1 MDAFFRLAAILR
13 KELIQ
18 LFSDPKSLFTLLVP
32 PLMQILVLGY
42 AATLDLKEVNFA
54 VTDRDCSADSRAL
67 VAKFESNGIFR
78 RRAPVASDAEME
90 ARFASRDLKLVL
102 VVPDGFSR
110 ELAAGE
116 TAPVQLLVDARN
128 SNSAGTAL
136 VYANAVVEA
145 FNAERSGNAAGA
157 PRKISVSTRAWF
169 NENFDARFFAVPAIL
184 AALALMDLL
193 LVASLAIAKERDA
206 GTLDQLLVTPVRTW
220 EILLGKA
227 AGVAFVGMLQLTGGL
242 LLILFWFEIPL
253 RGSVGLLYAMFASF
267 VFTSAGL
274 GTLISVCSKNL
285 QRALM
290 TAFFVIVPSVMLSGL
305 IAPVENMPGFF
316 RVVSAANPA
325 RYGVEAFQRI
335 FLEGATFADM
345 LPLLV
350 ALWVSGGAAFALAG
364 AIFSLRSRE

>member
-1 MDAFFRLAAILR
+1 
-13 KELIQ
+13 
-18 LFSDPKSLFTLLVP
+18 
-32 PLMQILVLGY
+32 MQILVLGY

-54 VTDRDCSADSRAL
+54 VTDRDRSADSRAL
-67 VAKFESNGIFR
+67 VAKFEANGIFR
-78 RRAPVASDAEME
+78 RRAPVASDA
-90 ARFASRDLKLVL
+90 
-102 VVPDGFSR
+102 
-110 ELAAGE
+110 
-116 TAPVQLLVDARN
+116 APVLLLVDARN

-145 FNAERSGNAAGA
+145 FNAERSGNAAAA

-169 NENFDARFFAVPAIL
+169 NENFEARFFAVPAIL

-206 GTLDQLLVTPVRTW
+206 GTLDQLLVTPVRTR

-227 AGVAFVGMLQLTGGL
+227 AGVALVGMLQLTGGL

-267 VFTSAGL
+267 VFTAAGL

-290 TAFFVIVPSVMLSGL
+290 TAFFVIVSAVMLSGL

-335 FLEGATFADM
+335 FLEGATFEDM

-350 ALWVSGGAAFALAG
+350 ALWVSGAAAFALAG
-364 AIFSLRSRE
+364 AIFSRRSRG